1 MPKVFAHDGLLT
13 VELGVGERFK
23 AGRSSVSVELW
34 RVKFILVDEGSRRDK
49 LGTQQEGR
57 SAHTGAFM
65 RRGERSFVYWPKRT
79 PAITIQVLD
88 PVWNELIIGDENAKD
103 LASAL
108 RLEVA
113 RAKAE

>member
-1 MPKVFAHDGLLT
+1 
-13 VELGVGERFK
+13 
-23 AGRSSVSVELW
+23 
-34 RVKFILVDEGSRRDK
+34 
-49 LGTQQEGR
+49 
-57 SAHTGAFM
+57 
-65 RRGERSFVYWPKRT
+65 
-79 PAITIQVLD
+79 VLD